1 MKRYGRM
8 IGCVLMCAILLLTAG
23 CTAPA
28 PVNTATPTPAATAA
42 PTAETKA
49 YQKFSGVFFE
59 SFDTI
64 TTLIGYAREQE
75 TFDREFARVEA
86 LFKHYH
92 QIFDAYN
99 KYEGINNLWHVNENA
114 GKEPVKAEKELI
126 DLLLWLKEKQPV
138 TQGKVNV
145 AMGSML
151 RVWHNYRTVG
161 EKLPAMSELTAAME
175 HSDFDKIVIDEVNGT
190 VQFLDHDMLLD
201 LGAVA
206 KGYTVEIVAQYLLQ
220 SEMPSFIISAG
231 GNVRC
236 GKAPE
241 DGRTRWGVGIQD
253 PELTSNNK
261 DVLFISGL
269 SAVTSGD
276 YQRYYEVDNVR
287 YHHLIDPVTLMPG
300 NYMRSV
306 TVVTEDSGLADLLS
320 TTLFLMPY
328 EEGKEFVKTLDGVDA
343 YWVLNDGTV
352 RYSDG
357 ICGMLRSLGVTAYD

>member
-1 MKRYGRM
+1 MKRFGRM
-8 IGCVLMCAILLLTAG
+8 FFCVLLCAVLLMAAG
-23 CTAPA
+23 CTR
-28 PVNTATPTPAATAA
+28 PVQTAA
-42 PTAETKA
+42 PTATAQAKTQA

-75 TFDREFARVEA
+75 TFDKAFATVESM
-86 LFKHYH
+86 FKRYH
-92 QIFDAYN
+92 QVYDAYN
-99 KYEGINNLWHVNENA
+99 QYEGVNNLWHVNENA
-114 GKEPVKAEKELI
+114 GKGPVKAEKELI
-126 DLLLWLKEKQPV
+126 DLLLWLKETQPS

-145 AMGSML
+145 AMGRML
-151 RVWHNYRTVG
+151 RVWHNYRTLGVS
-161 EKLPAMSELTAAME
+161 LPAMDELTEAMK
-175 HSDFDKIVIDEVNGT
+175 HSDFDKIIIDRENGT
-190 VQFLDHDMLLD
+190 VQFLDPEMLLD

-206 KGYTVEIVAQYLLQ
+206 KGYTVEIVAQHLLKGD
-220 SEMPSFIISAG
+220 MPSFIISAG

-236 GKAPE
+236 GLPPQ
-241 DGRTRWGVGIQD
+241 DGRARWGVGIQD

-261 DVLFISGL
+261 DVLFIQGL

-300 NYMRSV
+300 NYMRAV

-328 EEGKEFVKTLDGVDA
+328 EEGLAFVNTLEGVEA
-343 YWVLNDGTV
+343 YWVLMDGSV

-357 ICGMLRSLGVTAYD
+357 MGAMLRSLGATAYN